1 MKNAEAWQSMIEDKV
16 LLLAWL
22 RWTIEQTQVRATT
35 KQAKNEKNLIME
47 QHQHNFWKLVVYRL
61 PTYYYAI
68 FVKPQ
73 QW

>member
-47 QHQHNFWKLVVYRL
+47 QHQHNFWKLVVY
-61 PTYYYAI
+61 
-68 FVKPQ
+68 
-73 QW
+73 